1 MVASP
6 PSYPHGK
13 EVTPCIFCTLTRFES
28 MLTWEKSKAI
38 KHLQDKENL
47 IEWNWKRCVLLF
59 LLLKKFPKLQ
69 EQISCMPEFLQKNNW
84 MTCLDRLN
92 TFKKKD
98 LNTFPILLLATSLQ
112 GLILREKVLKPFW
125 TPAYKGLSENLLSPI
140 EIGSVG
146 SDLTSLTYL
155 LQNRE
160 EKLPF
165 LTMNKIKVGN
175 KNLPKTSFQLSTST
189 VVSKWE
195 DEVINLNKKLKSLK
209 VKLKPNSLQK
219 KVLEEWMNTSNYVY
233 NKTIEE
239 IKKGHNPLDF
249 EGLRNKIIT
258 LDTKTGDNK
267 YNLAVKLLS
276 QLNKTKEKFV
286 KKNEE
291 DLIKLKF
298 INSFIDGLKN
308 LKIKTSKKK
317 NINIKDWELN
327 TPKDTRAGAVDDIC
341 KAYKTG
347 FANLKAGNIK
357 YFNLG
362 YRKKD
367 KVNKSCVVAKNAIK
381 INNGIITISP
391 QSFKEKKCN
400 GNFNIGK
407 KTRNTKKHKD
417 LKINNDCRIIMQKGE
432 YWVIIPI
439 PYEVEENMHF
449 SSASIISFTGR
460 IASVTIERRVCIR
473 SIQIRSGYC
482 VYSRYL
488 QCCTGHS
495 E

>member
-1 MVASP
+1 
-6 PSYPHGK
+6 
-13 EVTPCIFCTLTRFES
+13 
-28 MLTWEKSKAI
+28 
-38 KHLQDKENL
+38 
-47 IEWNWKRCVLLF
+47 
-59 LLLKKFPKLQ
+59 
-69 EQISCMPEFLQKNNW
+69 
-84 MTCLDRLN
+84 
-92 TFKKKD
+92 
-98 LNTFPILLLATSLQ
+98 
-112 GLILREKVLKPFW
+112 
-125 TPAYKGLSENLLSPI
+125 
-140 EIGSVG
+140 
-146 SDLTSLTYL
+146 
-155 LQNRE
+155 
-160 EKLPF
+160 
-165 LTMNKIKVGN
+165 
-175 KNLPKTSFQLSTST
+175 
-189 VVSKWE
+189 
-195 DEVINLNKKLKSLK
+195 
-209 VKLKPNSLQK
+209 
-219 KVLEEWMNTSNYVY
+219 MNTSNYVY

-286 KKNEE
+286 NKNEE

-439 PYEVEENMHF
+439 PYEVEEKKKPVNYCGIDPGVRTFMTCFGNDGYTEFEHDNKYIKKLDNKIHNLQTF
-449 SSASIISFTGR
+449 FKLTGSIAKKVR
-460 IASVTIERRVCIR
+460 LRK
-473 SIQIRSGYC
+473 
-482 VYSRYL
+482 
-488 QCCTGHS
+488 
-495 E
+495 

>member
-1 MVASP
+1 
-6 PSYPHGK
+6 
-13 EVTPCIFCTLTRFES
+13 
-28 MLTWEKSKAI
+28 
-38 KHLQDKENL
+38 
-47 IEWNWKRCVLLF
+47 
-59 LLLKKFPKLQ
+59 
-69 EQISCMPEFLQKNNW
+69 
-84 MTCLDRLN
+84 
-92 TFKKKD
+92 
-98 LNTFPILLLATSLQ
+98 
-112 GLILREKVLKPFW
+112 
-125 TPAYKGLSENLLSPI
+125 
-140 EIGSVG
+140 
-146 SDLTSLTYL
+146 
-155 LQNRE
+155 
-160 EKLPF
+160 
-165 LTMNKIKVGN
+165 
-175 KNLPKTSFQLSTST
+175 
-189 VVSKWE
+189 
-195 DEVINLNKKLKSLK
+195 
-209 VKLKPNSLQK
+209 
-219 KVLEEWMNTSNYVY
+219 MNTSNYVY

-267 YNLAVKLLS
+267 YNLAIKLLS

-327 TPKDTRAGAVDDIC
+327 TPKDTRAGSVDDVC

-357 YFNLG
+357 YFNLD
-362 YRKKD
+362 YRRKN

-417 LKINNDCRIIMQKGE
+417 LKIKNDCRIIMQKGE

-439 PYEVEENMHF
+439 PYEVEEKKKPVNYCGIDPGVRTFMTCFGNDGYTEFEHDNNYIKKLDNKIHNLQTF
-449 SSASIISFTGR
+449 FKLSGSIAKKVRLRKKKLNKLEKRKENIINELHWNTINKILKNYDFIFYGDIKSHDVVKDGKNKTLNTDMMNLKLYKFKQRLLFKAEEKNKKVFEVKEHYTTKTCSFCGSLNNPEKSKIYECKSCNIKIGRDINASKNILMKGIKT
-460 IASVTIERRVCIR
+460 C
-473 SIQIRSGYC
+473 
-482 VYSRYL
+482 L
-488 QCCTGHS
+488 
-495 E
+495 

>member
-1 MVASP
+1 
-6 PSYPHGK
+6 
-13 EVTPCIFCTLTRFES
+13 
-28 MLTWEKSKAI
+28 
-38 KHLQDKENL
+38 
-47 IEWNWKRCVLLF
+47 
-59 LLLKKFPKLQ
+59 
-69 EQISCMPEFLQKNNW
+69 
-84 MTCLDRLN
+84 
-92 TFKKKD
+92 
-98 LNTFPILLLATSLQ
+98 
-112 GLILREKVLKPFW
+112 
-125 TPAYKGLSENLLSPI
+125 
-140 EIGSVG
+140 
-146 SDLTSLTYL
+146 
-155 LQNRE
+155 
-160 EKLPF
+160 
-165 LTMNKIKVGN
+165 
-175 KNLPKTSFQLSTST
+175 
-189 VVSKWE
+189 
-195 DEVINLNKKLKSLK
+195 
-209 VKLKPNSLQK
+209 
-219 KVLEEWMNTSNYVY
+219 MNTSNYVY

-286 KKNEE
+286 NKNEE

-439 PYEVEENMHF
+439 PYEVEEKKKPVNYCGIDPGVRTFMTCFGNDGYTEFEHDNKYIKKLDNKIHNLQTF
-449 SSASIISFTGR
+449 FKLTGSIAKKVRLRKKKLNKLEKRKENIINELHWTTINKILENNDFIFYGDLKSHDVVKDGKNKTLNTDMMNLKFYKFKQRLLFKAEEKNKKVFEVKEQYTTKTCSFCGSLNDPKESKIYECKSCNIKIGRDINASKNILMKGIKT
-460 IASVTIERRVCIR
+460 C
-473 SIQIRSGYC
+473 
-482 VYSRYL
+482 L
-488 QCCTGHS
+488 
-495 E
+495 